1 MASKDILKALQDS
14 IFEGELIEAKTAAT
28 HAIEAKV
35 DIDRILKDA
44 VLPAVYN
51 IGESMEEGDFFMPEV
66 KISTKVL
73 LEIADILRRYLIDAD
88 QMSAYAKPPWT
99 GEGDIDDIGIYLKS
113 TINKSMSSSAYEQMA
128 ILDMIAEGLNTHEFT
143 PCKIQATEINNN

>member
-1 MASKDILKALQDS
+1 MTREDLLKALQDA
-14 IFEGELIEAKTAAT
+14 IFEGELVEAKTAAT
-28 HAIEAKV
+28 QAVEAKI

-44 VLPAVYN
+44 VWPAVYN

-73 LEIADILRRYLIDAD
+73 LEVASILRPYIIDAD
-88 QMSAYAKPPWT
+88 QISAYVKHPWT

-113 TINKSMSSSAYEQMA
+113 TIKKSMNSSAYEQMA

-143 PCKIQATEINNN
+143 PCKIQATEIHHH

>member
-1 MASKDILKALQDS
+1 MTREDLLKALKDS

-28 HAIEAKV
+28 QAIEAK
-35 DIDRILKDA
+35 IDNNRILSDA

-73 LEIADILRRYLIDAD
+73 LEIADILRTHIIDAD
-88 QMSAYAKPPWT
+88 QMSAYVKPPWT

-113 TINKSMSSSAYEQMA
+113 TIQKSMSASADEQMA
-128 ILDMIAEGLNTHEFT
+128 TLDMIAEGLNTHEFT
-143 PCKIQATEINNN
+143 PCKIQSTEINNK